1 MAALAQH
8 GFGLADLTIRLPL
21 ITPGKDIEG
30 QDWFYRDDVETRFL
44 RPSAPLMLQLRR
56 ENIVALST
64 DKISLI
70 ENYAGTTDFS
80 QVRISAVSDN
90 AQAIDVSAACTA
102 VAQRIAQAFL
112 ADVAGRKMRLVID
125 EIRVLAESFS
135 GQGRVHGLFG
145 EIPMSRIEAT
155 P

>member
-1 MAALAQH
+1 
-8 GFGLADLTIRLPL
+8 
-21 ITPGKDIEG
+21 
-30 QDWFYRDDVETRFL
+30 
-44 RPSAPLMLQLRR
+44 MLQLRR

-90 AQAIDVSAACTA
+90 AQAVDVSAACTT

-112 ADVAGRKMRLVID
+112 ADVAGMKMRLVID
-125 EIRVLAESFS
+125 EIRVLAESFN
-135 GQGRVHGLFG
+135 GQGRVNGLFG